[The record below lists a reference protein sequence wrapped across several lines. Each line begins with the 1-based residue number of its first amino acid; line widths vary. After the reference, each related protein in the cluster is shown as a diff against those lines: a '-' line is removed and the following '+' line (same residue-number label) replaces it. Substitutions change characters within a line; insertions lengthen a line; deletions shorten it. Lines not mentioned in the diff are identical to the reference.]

1 MNGWLPVLSFY
12 PDTTCA
18 GRTIPLLLEPMK
30 LGIIGKPQC
39 GKTTVFNAASQQLE
53 TVGDFSQSSHRA
65 IIKVPDPRVDRIAE
79 IIKPDKV
86 TYAEIEFLDAPGFT
100 GKGKEAGASE
110 INPEIRLMD
119 ALILVIDY
127 FSDGAEPERD
137 IHNLIDEMILSDQV
151 LIESNI
157 EKKSRK
163 IKLTGDKAGAHELEL
178 LQKCLDHL
186 EKEKPLIDMEFSEDD
201 DKLLRG
207 YMFLTRKPLLI
218 VLNISEDKLPEAKKI
233 QRDFDRFI
241 RPNKQELMVM
251 CGKIQ
256 MELVS
261 LDEDERQAFL
271 QELGISGLAVDRFVQ
286 QSYGLL
292 GLISF
297 LTTGP
302 PETRAWTIKKGT
314 SAQKAAG
321 VIHSDIERGFIRAEV
336 VKFDDFIRLKT
347 PAAIKAAG
355 KMRLEG
361 KEYIVEDG
369 DVILFRFNV

>member
-1 MNGWLPVLSFY
+1 
-12 PDTTCA
+12 
-18 GRTIPLLLEPMK
+18 MK

-39 GKTTVFNAASQQLE
+39 GKTTIFNAASHQQE

-65 IIKVPDPRVDRIAE
+65 IIKVPDSRVDRIAE
-79 IIKPDKV
+79 IEKPKKI

-100 GKGKEAGASE
+100 GKGKEAGTAE
-110 INPEIRLMD
+110 INPEIRMMD

-127 FSDGAEPERD
+127 FSDEADPERY

-151 LIESNI
+151 LIENNI
-157 EKKSRK
+157 DKKSRK
-163 IKLTGDKAGAHELEL
+163 IKLTGDKAGAHELDL
-178 LQKCLDHL
+178 LKKCQAHL
-186 EKEKPLIDMEFSEDD
+186 EEEKPLIDMEFSNED

-218 VLNISEDKLPEAKKI
+218 VLNISEDKLPEAEKI

-241 RPNKQELMVM
+241 RPNKLELMVM

-261 LDEDERQAFL
+261 LAEDEREAFL
-271 QELGISGLAVDRFVQ
+271 QELGISGMAVDRFVQ
-286 QSYGLL
+286 KSYGLL

-302 PETRAWTIKKGT
+302 PETRAWTIKSGT
-314 SAQKAAG
+314 NAHKAAG

-336 VKFDDFIRLKT
+336 VKFDDFIQLKT

-361 KEYIVEDG
+361 KEYIVGDG

>member
-1 MNGWLPVLSFY
+1 
-12 PDTTCA
+12 
-18 GRTIPLLLEPMK
+18 MK

-39 GKTTVFNAASQQLE
+39 GKTTIFNAASHQQE

-65 IIKVPDPRVDRIAE
+65 VIKVPDSRVDRIAE
-79 IIKPDKV
+79 LIKPDKV
-86 TYAEIEFLDAPGFT
+86 TYAEVEFLDAPGFT
-100 GKGKEAGASE
+100 GKGKEAGAME
-110 INPEIRLMD
+110 INPEIRMMD

-127 FSDGAEPERD
+127 FSDRADPERY
-137 IHNLIDEMILSDQV
+137 IRNLIDEMILSDQV
-151 LIESNI
+151 LIESNL

-163 IKLTGDKAGAHELEL
+163 IKLTGDKAGTHELDL
-178 LQKCLDHL
+178 LQKCLTHL
-186 EKEKPLIDMEFSEDD
+186 EEEKPLIDMEFSDDD

-218 VLNISEDKLPEAKKI
+218 VLNISEDKLPEVDKI
-233 QRDFDRFI
+233 QRDFNRFVQ
-241 RPNKQELMVM
+241 PKKQELMVM

-271 QELGISGLAVDRFVQ
+271 KELGISGMAVDRFIQ
-286 QSYGLL
+286 KSYGLL

-302 PETRAWTIKKGT
+302 PETRAWTIKKGIT
-314 SAQKAAG
+314 AQKAAG

-336 VKFDDFIRLKT
+336 VKFDDFIQLKT
-347 PAAIKAAG
+347 PSAIKAAG

-361 KEYIVEDG
+361 KEYIIEDG